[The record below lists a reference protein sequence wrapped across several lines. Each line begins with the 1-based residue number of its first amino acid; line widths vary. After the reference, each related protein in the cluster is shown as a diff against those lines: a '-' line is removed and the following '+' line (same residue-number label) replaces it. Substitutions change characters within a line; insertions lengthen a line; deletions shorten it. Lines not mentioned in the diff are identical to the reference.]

1 MHSPTSPLRHRLR
14 AGALTASAAVV
25 GALLLAPAGTTAAA
39 AAAAP
44 APHLATGTYS
54 SLTDGSVQW
63 RPLPDAVVEKTKKN
77 GKDAPAAP
85 VDETVVIDTS
95 QSFQNYRGIG
105 ISIDETA
112 VANLFQLP
120 EAERRAVIQHLVSPA
135 DGAGMDLFR
144 IPIGSPDLIAHLP
157 FWSYD
162 DLPAGVTED
171 FALEHFSIQRDIDQH
186 IIETIK
192 LIQEYNPDARFFG
205 SAWSAPAWMT
215 TSNTFTGY
223 VEPNPNGSGF
233 VQASRLRDDAI
244 DVFARYYVKFV
255 QAYGA
260 QGIPIDAITLLNE
273 PGMDVVYPAMD
284 ISIPQQQ
291 RLALAI
297 KREFATAKLSTE
309 LWMHDFNFWDWRDPN
324 STETKNYHRVFEDA
338 ADGSIT
344 GAQVLDAADGI
355 AFHPYWGSPS
365 VMRDANLE
373 TGLPVHMTETS
384 DVSLSTVL
392 DYLRLNVD
400 SYVMWAQ
407 VTDQD
412 GGTLHWTDK
421 RDNDVDWDEVARTS
435 KWKDRLVTAHLDTG
449 TATYREPEI
458 SGFGQIARYLD
469 TDDVRVQSSS
479 PGDLDTAVFRNGKD
493 DFTAIVQN
501 TGEAATVRFALTG
514 QAFTA
519 DIPASSVATFQWRG
533 KTPTGHD
540 SAPTLAPLAGLTV
553 PQHSATTVQ
562 LHASDRDSDGLLYY
576 GSDLPDGV
584 SVDAHSGVVTIAP
597 AQAGRFAPTF
607 TVTDGTGSATV
618 SLALVVE
625 PAPVPVGTR
634 LEAEDFVAQTGW
646 ADGAQ
651 MIENNASASGGR
663 NVGWIATGNT
673 LSFLID
679 VPAAGAYRLEV
690 GVANGGGAVLADAV
704 ALTDAAGA
712 TLGTVSVPVTGGWA
726 SFAPTRTTVTLAA
739 GVQTVTLK
747 AVTSGFNLDYLVL
760 TPAG

>member
-1 MHSPTSPLRHRLR
+1 MFTAASTRLNRLR
-14 AGALTASAAVV
+14 GAAVTACVAVV
-25 GALLLAPAGTTAAA
+25 GALLLVPAAA
-39 AAAAP
+39 HATSPAAAP
-44 APHLATGTYS
+44 HHVTGTYS
-54 SLTDGSVQW
+54 SLTDGAVQW
-63 RPLPDAVVEKTKKN
+63 RPLPDAVIEKTKKN
-77 GKDAPAAP
+77 GKDGPVAP

-95 QSFQNYRGIG
+95 QSFQKYRGVG

-120 EAERRAVIQHLVSPA
+120 EPERRAVVKHLVSPT
-135 DGAGMDLFR
+135 DGAGMNLFR

-171 FALEHFSIQRDIDQH
+171 FTLEHFSIQRDIDLH
-186 IIETIK
+186 IIETVK

-215 TSNTFTGY
+215 TTNTFTGY
-223 VEPNPNGSGF
+223 VEPDPNGSGF
-233 VQASRLRDDAI
+233 IQASRLRDDAI
-244 DVFARYYVKFV
+244 DVFARYYVKFI

-291 RLALAI
+291 KLALAI

-309 LWMHDFNFWDWRDPN
+309 LWMHDFNFWDWRDPH
-324 STETKNYHRVFEDA
+324 SIETKNYYRIFEDA

-344 GAQVLDAADGI
+344 GEQVLDAADGI

-384 DVSLSTVL
+384 DVSLSTIL

-421 RDNDVDWDEVARTS
+421 RDNNVDWDEVARTS
-435 KWKDRLVTAHLDTG
+435 KWKDRLVTAHLDSG
-449 TATYREPEI
+449 TATYRETDI
-458 SGFGQIARYLD
+458 SGIGQVARYLD
-469 TDDVRVQSSS
+469 ADDVRVQSSS
-479 PGDLDTAVFRNGKD
+479 PGDLDTAVFRDGKD
-493 DFTAIVQN
+493 NFTAVVQN
-501 TGEAATVRFALTG
+501 TGAAATVRFALTG
-514 QAFTA
+514 QTFTA
-519 DIPASSVATFQWRG
+519 EIPEASVATFQWRG
-533 KTPTGHD
+533 KTPSGND
-540 SAPTLAPLAGLTV
+540 NAPTLAPLADLTV
-553 PQHSATTVQ
+553 PQNTASTVP
-562 LHASDRDSDGLLYY
+562 LLASDPDGDPLLYY
-576 GSDLPDGV
+576 GADLPDGI
-584 SVDAHSGVVTIAP
+584 SVDAHTGVVTIAP
-597 AQAGRFAPTF
+597 TKAGRFTPTF
-607 TVTDGTGSATV
+607 TVTDGIKSATV
-618 SLALVVE
+618 SLTLVVE

-646 ADGAQ
+646 AEGAPI
-651 MIENNASASGGR
+651 IENNASASGGR
-663 NVGWIATGNT
+663 NVGWIAAGNT

-679 VPAAGAYRLEV
+679 VPAAGTYALEV
-690 GVANGGGAVLADAV
+690 GVANGVGAPIADALALADA
-704 ALTDAAGA
+704 TGT
-712 TLGTVSVPVTGGWA
+712 TLGTVSVPITGGWA
-726 SFAPTRTTVTLAA
+726 SFAPTHTTVTLAA
-739 GVQTVTLK
+739 GVQTVTLT
-747 AVTSGFNLDYLVL
+747 AATWGFNLDYLVF

>member
-1 MHSPTSPLRHRLR
+1 MPFPTSSRRRRLR
-14 AGALTASAAVV
+14 AGSLSACAAVA
-25 GALLLAPAGTTAAA
+25 GALLLAPTTSSV

-44 APHLATGTYS
+44 PPHLATGTYS

-63 RPLPDAVVEKTKKN
+63 QPLPAAVVEKTKKN
-77 GKDAPAAP
+77 GKDASPSP
-85 VDETVVIDTS
+85 VDETIVVDTS
-95 QSFQNYRGIG
+95 QSFQRYRGIG

-112 VANLFQLP
+112 VANLFQLS
-120 EAERRAVIQHLVSPA
+120 EAERRSVIEHLVSPT

-171 FALEHFSIQRDIDQH
+171 FGLEHFSIQRDIDLH
-186 IIETIK
+186 IVETIK

-215 TSNTFTGY
+215 TSNTFTGF

-244 DVFARYYVKFV
+244 DVFARYYVKFI

-291 RLALAI
+291 KLALAI
-297 KREFATAKLSTE
+297 KREFSAAELSTE

-324 STETKNYHRVFEDA
+324 STETKNYYRVFEDA

-365 VMRDANLE
+365 VMRDANRE

-392 DYLRLNVD
+392 DYLHLNVD

-407 VTDQD
+407 ITDQD

-421 RDNDVDWDEVARTS
+421 RDNNVDWDEVARTS
-435 KWKDRLVTAHLDTG
+435 KWKNRLVTAHIDTG
-449 TATYREPEI
+449 TATYRETEI

-479 PGDLDTAVFRNGKD
+479 PGDLDTAVFRDDKD
-493 DFTAIVQN
+493 VFTAIVQN
-501 TGEAATVRFALTG
+501 TGAATTVRFALTG
-514 QAFTA
+514 QSFTA
-519 DIPASSVATFQWRG
+519 EIPAASVATFQWRG
-533 KTPTGHD
+533 KTPNGHD
-540 SAPTLAPLAGLTV
+540 SAPTLAPLGDLSVAQNSTATV
-553 PQHSATTVQ
+553 RLQ
-562 LHASDRDSDGLLYY
+562 ASDRDGDRLLYY
-576 GSDLPDGV
+576 GTELPDGV
-584 SVDAHSGVVTIAP
+584 SVDAQTGVVTITP
-597 AQAGRFAPTF
+597 SKAGLFTPTF
-607 TVTDGTGSATV
+607 TVTDGIESATV

-625 PAPVPVGTR
+625 PAPVPIGTR
-634 LEAEDFVAQTGW
+634 LEAEDFVTQTGW

-651 MIENNASASGGR
+651 MVESNASASGGR

-679 VPAAGAYRLEV
+679 VPVAGTYSLEV
-690 GVANGGGAVLADAV
+690 GVANGGGAAIADAV
-704 ALTDAAGA
+704 ALTDAAGT
-712 TLGTVSVPVTGGWA
+712 TLGSVSVPVTGGWA
-726 SFAPTRTTVTLAA
+726 SFVPTRTTVTLGA
-739 GVQTVTLK
+739 GVQTVALL

-760 TPAG
+760 TPAE